1 MHMYTSVS
9 FSNSPRDKGGWGRER
24 EREGVQPW
32 SKSYWISTTTIGS
45 HQQYQKLESRHSS
58 IETNPKS
65 KRCWRAFKSSQ
76 PPPDCPYI
84 MHREGL
90 HNHHLRTLSNQ
101 YFNTNIQKEFTPSV
115 PGCIEHYTK
124 LATAINE
131 AHTHHKSLCICW
143 LDLAKHLWKRT
154 SWPHQIFSQP
164 LPCSIQTVY

>member
-1 MHMYTSVS
+1 MRPSCTCTLVCPSQTPLETKV
-9 FSNSPRDKGGWGRER
+9 GGGERER
-24 EREGVQPW
+24 ERVSSLDPSPTESLQPLLGVIN
-32 SKSYWISTTTIGS
+32 SIKSLEAGI
-45 HQQYQKLESRHSS
+45 HQLKQIPKASAAEEPS
-58 IETNPKS
+58 NP
-65 KRCWRAFKSSQ
+65 CSQ

-154 SWPHQIFSQP
+154 S
-164 LPCSIQTVY
+164 